1 VRSKRFL
8 SQVEICQILRKV
20 ALGLKDIWALNIIHR
35 DLKLANLLLDFPDNP
50 ELNNMEKTEKIKF
63 LRTFDFSSGKGF
75 RVVISDFGLS
85 TILIPG
91 SQGQQSICGTP
102 LYSAPQLLRKRNYT
116 YKVDVWAL
124 GIMCFEMIMGKTPF
138 HSYEM
143 KDLIQKI
150 NRGDYMLK
158 LEEEAIALEAALFLS
173 QTL

>member
-1 VRSKRFL
+1 
-8 SQVEICQILRKV
+8 
-20 ALGLKDIWALNIIHR
+20 
-35 DLKLANLLLDFPDNP
+35 
-50 ELNNMEKTEKIKF
+50 
-63 LRTFDFSSGKGF
+63 
-75 RVVISDFGLS
+75 
-85 TILIPG
+85 
-91 SQGQQSICGTP
+91 
-102 LYSAPQLLRKRNYT
+102 LRKRNYT

-158 LEEEAIALEAALFLS
+158 LEEEAIALEVALFLS